1 MHSRQPL
8 ALRYNAAMTDAL
20 TPENNTGTPQHSPD
34 RPVWPDALE
43 APESSDVLALLDA
56 FWHTLARLGDR
67 LGRSELLLADES
79 VGQLRGIV
87 LQMML
92 ALNGIRRPPATE
104 HLNGYLGASQRQAM
118 ERTLLRTDP
127 GQEGMVGQAVALVV
141 IYRWYAP
148 QLAAHFAL
156 HEPTALEADV
166 LARLQAGLF
175 DWPAAIAT
183 D

>member
-1 MHSRQPL
+1 
-8 ALRYNAAMTDAL
+8 MTDAL
-20 TPENNTGTPQHSPD
+20 TPENHIDTPQHNPG
-34 RPVWPDALE
+34 RPRWPDALE
-43 APESSDVLALLDA
+43 APEPGDVLALLIA
-56 FWHTLARLGDR
+56 FWHTLDRLGDR
-67 LGRSELLLADES
+67 LGRGELLLADES

-92 ALNGIRRPPATE
+92 ALNGIRRPPTTE

-127 GQEGMVGQAVALVV
+127 GREGMVGQAVALVV

-148 QLAAHFAL
+148 QLAARFSFQ
-156 HEPTALEADV
+156 EPAALEADV